1 MSFTA
6 PEDTFLDVNDANLR
20 VYGNVH
26 ADGLVLGQLEVVT
39 TTSTGS
45 TIQFQH
51 QHTAFTTTSNIE
63 VGTTN
68 HDLFVDTSTSR
79 VGILTNTP
87 TEALHVNGTVKATA
101 FDGDGALLTG
111 IPSSAINGTLSQWT
125 TVAGPKIHYSG
136 GNVGIGIADPGHTLD
151 VDGDINF
158 TGALKY
164 QGSDF
169 VSTPWTIEST
179 PALSYT
185 GGNVGIGAATP
196 TAKLEVTGNAHVS
209 TDLSVGGNLT
219 INTISAAAT
228 HSLAAVTA
236 LGAST
241 GVTLQLTHATTGLVV
256 TGNVAVDTDTLFV
269 NSADNRVGVGT
280 NLPTKKLHVFGD
292 GQTQYGGVIHASLDN
307 PGEVPFESNAF
318 SMNLGGYGH
327 SIRMDLNTLSLNA
340 YGNVGRYGALKFV
353 VGDGAASGS
362 GQIDAMTLQAGG
374 NVGIGVT
381 DPDAKLEVFQNTLG
395 GTAGNSTNI
404 VKFGGDSGG
413 PGALLL
419 TSERVSTGIDW
430 TTTGLRLQ
438 KIVDT
443 TKMGYI
449 QFGDDGNL
457 AGQLIFGKSDAT
469 ETMRIDGDGNVG
481 IGTTTPVSALEVQVP
496 SDSGLVWGTT
506 ITNPYNV
513 ATTGQGIG
521 LKLQMDGSA
530 TWYGDDKW
538 CGIAGIAEANWSDN
552 VGMAF
557 YTQGAIGSNPG
568 NAPTEKMRIDASGNV
583 GIGTTSPSS
592 QLELYGAGKDLTFKY
607 DTGISRRTPE
617 TRDAYYSG
625 IENSIKRVGDRNT
638 FDGSLF
644 TPDTT
649 HEILM
654 GFSDTYTQ
662 YSNSGYYYPSYNEMR
677 FKLWS
682 STSSTVGSLNDV
694 LTLRGDGN
702 VGIGIT
708 NPPAKVY
715 VKTTGSASMGGS
727 WNTTDFVVSHG
738 VGYNAPSQSL
748 GVAIG
753 VDGTGDAS
761 TSRGYLWCMRPN
773 QTWNTLKIMGN
784 KLELIGLSSVT
795 LNGGASVT
803 SDDRLKTEE
812 EFLQNALPTIMK
824 LKPQKYRKASF
835 LPNDPLKETTENMS
849 EQGDTTFIE
858 TGLIVQD
865 IWYDAPELRDLV
877 ILGENANPSE
887 TKPVDPDPSDPTQDP
902 DYTSWGTTSAVLNY
916 QGVFVVALK
925 AIQELNT
932 DLQVEK
938 AKVADLLARV
948 QALENA

>member
-241 GVTLQLTHATTGLVV
+241 GETLQLTHATTGLVV

-682 STSSTVGSLNDV
+682 PTSSTVGSLTDV

-702 VGIGIT
+702 VGIG
-708 NPPAKVY
+708 V
-715 VKTTGSASMGGS
+715 
-727 WNTTDFVVSHG
+727 
-738 VGYNAPSQSL
+738 
-748 GVAIG
+748 
-753 VDGTGDAS
+753 
-761 TSRGYLWCMRPN
+761 TSPD
-773 QTWNTLKIMGN
+773 N
-784 KLELIGLSSVT
+784 KLEVRGSIQASLSDVDHGMIIENHGTVRRDYGGDGAGFHFTSNAIWPT
-795 LNGGASVT
+795 NHLGSYANDEIDLGNTSYRYKTIWSNNSLNST
-803 SDDRLKTEE
+803 SDDRLKHNEE
-812 EFLQNALPTIMK
+812 EVADALGTIKK
-824 LKPQKYRKASF
+824 LKLLKYDKTGEMLAPDYNGDLTGISHRKELGFIAQSVLEIPELSF
-835 LPNDPLKETTENMS
+835 LVTVPGDPEDALEYGLKRGVEPYGME
-849 EQGDTTFIE
+849 
-858 TGLIVQD
+858 
-865 IWYDAPELRDLV
+865 
-877 ILGENANPSE
+877 
-887 TKPVDPDPSDPTQDP
+887 
-902 DYTSWGTTSAVLNY
+902 Y
-916 QGVFVVALK
+916 QGINNLLVQAV
-925 AIQELNT
+925 QELS
-932 DLQVEK
+932 
-938 AKVADLLARV
+938 AKNDSLEARIL
-948 QALENA
+948 ALENA